1 MFGGHPAGTY
11 MNSLRYS
18 QFLFCPLQAE
28 RSKHVH
34 QTLQLSYQC
43 WQAVFRPDV
52 LCEDQFFQTGNTIS
66 LWSRLCVK
74 WQSVM
79 LPNSNSTK
87 VCCAS
92 RQGAGCL
99 RHLLFHEA
107 LANDSNPVWDL
118 LIRPFARSPSFFF
131 LFLASFVNLF
141 CWSISVL
148 MSVELFCCQLAKLRY
163 SQQAFPAPCL
173 KAQRDIMGQ
182 RMNATSLLTTCR
194 VSVQT
199 FKEANCQGLCQ
210 KH

>member
-118 LIRPFARSPSFFF
+118 LIRPFARSPSFFSLLGF
-131 LFLASFVNLF
+131 FRQLLLLIHLCLDVRRVVLLPACKAPVLPT
-141 CWSISVL
+141 SISCSVSESPTWHHGTTYERYVTSNN
-148 MSVELFCCQLAKLRY
+148 MSC
-163 SQQAFPAPCL
+163 
-173 KAQRDIMGQ
+173 
-182 RMNATSLLTTCR
+182 
-194 VSVQT
+194 VSS
-199 FKEANCQGLCQ
+199 NI
-210 KH
+210 